1 MNAKIALC
9 ALLLQLNV
17 CYPSEFMIYI
27 HLFSPP
33 TFPYCT
39 RSIVVGAC
47 LRQHLAQLLT
57 VGIPADIH
65 KAHNGVPI
73 KQVNPETL
81 GSLPHHSPLT
91 GKG

>member
-9 ALLLQLNV
+9 AVLLQLNV
-17 CYPSEFMIYI
+17 CYRSELMIYI

-47 LRQHLAQLLT
+47 LRQHLAHLLM
-57 VGIPADIH
+57 VGTPAEIH
-65 KAHNGVPI
+65 KAHNGIPI
-73 KQVNPETL
+73 KQVNSETL
-81 GSLPHHSPLT
+81 GSLPHHSPPN